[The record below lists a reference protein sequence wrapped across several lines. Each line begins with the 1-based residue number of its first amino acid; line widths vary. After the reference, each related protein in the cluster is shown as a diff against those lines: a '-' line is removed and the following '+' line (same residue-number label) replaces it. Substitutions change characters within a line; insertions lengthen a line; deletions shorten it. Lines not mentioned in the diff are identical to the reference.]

1 MFNPSE
7 GAKTANDQAPGGGS
21 PKDSVWLRLA
31 RDADQRSTNYFEN
44 NYRKTWE
51 DDLRMFQSKHPRDS
65 KYNADAYK
73 YRSRIFRPKSRSVVR
88 KNEATAA
95 LAFFSNPDVL
105 SIDAEREDDMNQIVS
120 AELMQEVMQYRLTKT
135 IPWFLTVLGG
145 YQDAMTVGLVC
156 SMQVW
161 RYRQK
166 MEKQTVQAQDP
177 MTGEMLEIEM
187 EVPKVI
193 EDKPEVTLLPI
204 ENIRFD
210 PAAHWFDVAGTSPY
224 LIVQIPMFVNDVL
237 DNMESEDKQ
246 GNSWKKLDK
255 ATILSARVDADSSM
269 RQARNDNREDEQA
282 LTSQFNEFDVVMTHL
297 NFIKRGDTTWAYYT
311 LKSTH
316 MLSTPMPVEE
326 MFLHC
331 KDGRPPVQIGF
342 CVLETHKPVPTSLI
356 GLGKELQKEA
366 NEIVNQRLDNV
377 KYVLNKRSL
386 VRRGANV
393 DVDSLLRN
401 VPGGITMVNDVEKD
415 IREVNWQDV
424 TSSSYQEQNLVNG
437 DFDELAGN
445 FAQSSVDS
453 NRRLN
458 ETVGGMK
465 LMAQGANT
473 ITEYSIRV
481 FVETWVQ
488 PVLRQLIKMEA
499 AYETDEVILA
509 IAAAKAQLFPKYG
522 ISKVTDAMLNA
533 DLSMTVNVGMGATDP
548 DARLQRFTHATQLYT
563 AVVQSGLPDADIK
576 EFRKQIYGL
585 SGFQNSLKFFDKQVD
600 PALEQAKKVA
610 ATAEQEAQKMID
622 QQKFQLLERER
633 KLDAR
638 EQKIKLDE
646 ATAQNEIAEGIQKAH
661 SEFMLKQ
668 AESAQAMRIES
679 VESAHRMALEEE
691 EMRQKLKIER
701 EEAAAKMLLER
712 QESYNKMMLERQ
724 EAHNK
729 AMLAAATAPRKKT
742 AEKKGGKWEVTE
754 TVQ

>member
-7 GAKTANDQAPGGGS
+7 GAKTANDAGGPS
-21 PKDSVWLRLA
+21 QTNEWIKLA
-31 RDADQRSTNYFEN
+31 KDADERSTTYFEN
-44 NYRKTWE
+44 NYRKRWE

-65 KYNADAYK
+65 KYNADSYK

-105 SIDAEREDDMNQIVS
+105 SIDAQNDEDLNQII
-120 AELMQEVMQYRLTKT
+120 AAEVMQHVVQYRLTET
-135 IPWFLTVLGG
+135 IPWFLTVIGG
-145 YQDAMTVGLVC
+145 FQDAMTVGLVA

-161 RYRQK
+161 RFKQK
-166 MEKQTVQAQDP
+166 MEKKTVQGFDP
-177 MTGEMLEIEM
+177 ETGEQVEAEIEQ
-187 EVPKVI
+187 PKI
-193 EDKPEVTLLPI
+193 LEDKPCIDLFPI

-210 PAAHWFDVAGTSPY
+210 PAAHWYDVVGTSPY
-224 LIVQIPMFVNDVL
+224 LIMQIPMFVNDVL
-237 DNMESEDKQ
+237 ENMDTEDKQ
-246 GNSWKKLDK
+246 GNKWKKLSKDI
-255 ATILSARVDADSSM
+255 ILKARVDPDNAM
-269 RQARNDNREDEQA
+269 RQARNDSAEDNES
-282 LTSQFNEFDVVMTHL
+282 LTSQFNEFDVVMVHL
-297 NFIKRGDTTWAYYT
+297 NFITRGDTCWAYYT

-316 MLSTPMPVEE
+316 MLSEPMPVEE

-331 KDGRPPVQIGF
+331 GDGRPPVQIGF
-342 CVLETHKPVPTSLI
+342 SVLETHKPVPTSLI

-453 NRRLN
+453 NRKLN

-488 PVLRQLIKMEA
+488 PVLRQLIKLEA
-499 AYETDEVILA
+499 AYETDAVVLA
-509 IAAAKAQLFPKYG
+509 LAASKAQLFPKYG
-522 ISKVTDAMLNA
+522 ISDVSDAMLNA
-533 DLSMTVNVGMGATDP
+533 NLTMSVNVGMGATDP

-563 AVVQSGLPDADIK
+563 AVVQSGLPDADVK
-576 EFRKQIYGL
+576 EFRKQIFGL
-585 SGFQNSLKFFDKQVD
+585 SGFPNSLKFFDKQKD
-600 PALEQAKKVA
+600 PAVEQLKKVAQEAEAKAKEMIDQNKMALLERSRKLDQRENALKMQEMEGQIAMGQAAQQSTAEIQIAMRESDAEQRIAQMEAQNRMRIDSAESANTQRILEGEARVKAAIDKWLAEQKAANEKMIAAAKAQKMRTAKKVG
-610 ATAEQEAQKMID
+610 
-622 QQKFQLLERER
+622 
-633 KLDAR
+633 
-638 EQKIKLDE
+638 DE
-646 ATAQNEIAEGIQKAH
+646 WQITE
-661 SEFMLKQ
+661 
-668 AESAQAMRIES
+668 
-679 VESAHRMALEEE
+679 
-691 EMRQKLKIER
+691 
-701 EEAAAKMLLER
+701 
-712 QESYNKMMLERQ
+712 
-724 EAHNK
+724 
-729 AMLAAATAPRKKT
+729 KT
-742 AEKKGGKWEVTE
+742 
-754 TVQ
+754 Q